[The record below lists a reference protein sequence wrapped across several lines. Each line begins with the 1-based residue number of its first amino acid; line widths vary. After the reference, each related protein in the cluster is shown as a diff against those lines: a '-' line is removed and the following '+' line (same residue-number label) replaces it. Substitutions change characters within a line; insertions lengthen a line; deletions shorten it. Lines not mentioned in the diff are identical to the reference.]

1 MQSRA
6 PLDHAPRLLTKS
18 DWVWFDDHANPLDI
32 ASNRRPTL
40 GRTCDRRALRLLA
53 VQCRERVDW
62 HLPQPSVCEGAPMPM
77 YPFLPIPGPSA
88 LLVRR
93 RRSLRPLAPPSG
105 SRSRMWPLAVFLA
118 RKANIKEATRWW
130 LPSVGDFSPRQGPRP
145 LPASG
150 PLHKRIKP
158 HIDTKYQVLNLHP
171 HKKETD
177 MAKNWREMTVL
188 KLLRTHAKAMEELV
202 RRDIAIA
209 ADNPVGGYA
218 EVLVCQGLGLER
230 MPRNHPGFD
239 GLDHNTRK
247 QYQIKGRRKSKSRV
261 HSGPL
266 RHLEERRFD
275 YLVMVVFNADFTVHR
290 ADKIPHDVVLELA
303 KYQKGNR
310 YHIFWMTDAVRAD
323 SRVENITD
331 LLPKRID

>member
-1 MQSRA
+1 MHTMQYRAAAYLEIESQRRIRHRLAGGCLPVNLCTGVLCDKLGREQASSRCYKRAETSPGPCQTTVGFDSPCSRLDGDGA
-6 PLDHAPRLLTKS
+6 PVAQLERAALCRRGGYEFGSHRRRHTRLRRVWQLHHRHGSERNDAPR
-18 DWVWFDDHANPLDI
+18 
-32 ASNRRPTL
+32 
-40 GRTCDRRALRLLA
+40 
-53 VQCRERVDW
+53 
-62 HLPQPSVCEGAPMPM
+62 
-77 YPFLPIPGPSA
+77 
-88 LLVRR
+88 
-93 RRSLRPLAPPSG
+93 
-105 SRSRMWPLAVFLA
+105 
-118 RKANIKEATRWW
+118 
-130 LPSVGDFSPRQGPRP
+130 
-145 LPASG
+145 
-150 PLHKRIKP
+150 
-158 HIDTKYQVLNLHP
+158 
-171 HKKETD
+171 KKETG
-177 MAKNWREMTVL
+177 MAENWCEMPVL

-218 EVLVCQGLGLER
+218 EVLVCQRLGLER

-239 GLDHNTRK
+239 GLDANTQR
-247 QYQIKGRRKSKSRV
+247 YQIKGRRKSKGRV

-303 KYQKGNR
+303 NYQKGNR

-331 LLPKRID
+331 LLLNGID